1 MADATLPAP
10 PTVGIKIPEGRSW
23 IALEIGRM
31 REAARG
37 RAAARKR
44 ATSRKKP
51 IGLLHVD
58 DAQFQ
63 KAALIVA
70 VNAPQQFGRLDEI
83 ILRGRFVL
91 RGEDVA
97 TLDEL
102 VHEAVRIAAIGFDG
116 PGPHPSE
123 LTALDGRITYAADF
137 LQRREGEI
145 ARRRYARGLLGGVT
159 MTFFLLLLIGA
170 GGAAVIT
177 LWRQGPMPVDQS
189 EALRDVL
196 VAVGAG
202 AAGACVS
209 VMLRMHRMHNLTI
222 ESAARGAAI
231 YRIFLGWFFA
241 AAVVF
246 FLKSGLLAGIFTV
259 PDDHIASWFFWGAV
273 GFLAGF
279 NERWATNLISRGP
292 GSTADG
298 THGHPA
304 QDAPDAA
311 KPPAA

>member
-1 MADATLPAP
+1 MVDAAVPTT
-10 PTVGIKIPEGRSW
+10 PTVGIKIPESRSW
-23 IALEIGRM
+23 LTVEIARM
-31 REAARG
+31 QEAARA

-44 ATSRKKP
+44 ATSRRRP

-63 KAALIVA
+63 KAALLVA
-70 VNAPQQFGRLDEI
+70 ANAPRQFGRLDEI

-102 VHEAVRIAAIGFDG
+102 VHEAVRIAAIGFG
-116 PGPHPSE
+116 APGPHATE
-123 LTALDGRITYAADF
+123 LTALDGRIDYATDF
-137 LQRREGEI
+137 LRRREGEI

-159 MTFFLLLLIGA
+159 MTFFLLVVIGA
-170 GGAAVIT
+170 GSTAVIT
-177 LWRQGPMPVDQS
+177 LWRHGPMPIDQS

-259 PDDHIASWFFWGAV
+259 PDDHVASWFFWGAV

-292 GSTADG
+292 GATAEGAHDRSTPDE
-298 THGHPA
+298 PA
-304 QDAPDAA
+304 AS
-311 KPPAA
+311 KPPAG

>member
-1 MADATLPAP
+1 MADATLPTP
-10 PTVGIKIPEGRSW
+10 GTVGIKVPERRSW
-23 IALEIGRM
+23 LTVEIARM
-31 REAARG
+31 QEAARG

-63 KAALIVA
+63 KAALLVA
-70 VNAPQQFGRLDEI
+70 STAPKQFGRLDEI

-102 VHEAVRIAAIGFDG
+102 VHEAVRIAAIGFG
-116 PGPHPSE
+116 SPGPHAAE
-123 LTALDGRITYAADF
+123 MTALDGRITYAADF
-137 LQRREGEI
+137 LERREGEI

-159 MTFFLLLLIGA
+159 LTFFLLIVIGA
-170 GGAAVIT
+170 GGAAIIT
-177 LWRQGPMPVDQS
+177 LWRHGPMPVDQS

-246 FLKSGLLAGIFTV
+246 FLKSGLLSGIFTV
-259 PDDHIASWFFWGAV
+259 PDDHVASWFFWGAV

-279 NERWATNLISRGP
+279 NERWATNLISRGQ

-298 THGHPA
+298 AHGQSAPDSTP
-304 QDAPDAA
+304 DAP
-311 KPPAA
+311 KPTT